1 MSVLRGDGSRR
12 AEPNQYGIIEL
23 QAYSDCNSA
32 YSGSHR
38 TETVYLVGHGTEHER
53 IFLSSEAKQA
63 IAYKNETSAGLP
75 KSERLHLDQ
84 VAAGQLCAKAVDDLY
99 AAAAAP

>member
-23 QAYSDCNSA
+23 QAYEDCRSA
-32 YSGSHR
+32 YSGEHR

-53 IFLSSEAKQA
+53 IFLAGEAKAA
-63 IAYKNETSAGLP
+63 IAYKNERNATLA
-75 KSERLHLDQ
+75 KNERLHLDQ